1 MKKKINVAIIGKNF
15 GYKVIYK
22 TIKNIKSFNIIAFC
36 FKNKPSFILDKKI
49 IIYNDWKKLLKNKKI
64 NAIILTSPPE
74 THARIIKE
82 AIKRNI
88 HIFCE
93 KPVTKSLMQISRIC
107 NLIKNKKIKHFVNFE
122 FPQIKAFKF
131 FKEKILKKIK
141 INKVIINW
149 SMKIPLKKRSD
160 WKNIHNK
167 GGGIFYNYICHTLYY
182 MEDLFGEIKIENF
195 IKSPK
200 KNPSKLTIKF
210 RNIDKEF
217 KISLNFEILT
227 TNSRK
232 KPIHQIKIL
241 SNKGTFYLESKTESL
256 KDDFI
261 LKKFKN
267 ILFKS
272 KENINDFR
280 LKPTFENIKNFE
292 KSIDKNKLSKP
303 NFFDAKRIHYL
314 INKINS

>member
-22 TIKNIKSFNIIAFC
+22 TIKNVKSFNIIAFC
-36 FKNKPSFILDKKI
+36 FKNKPNFILDKKI

-64 NAIILTSPPE
+64 NAIIITSPPE

-93 KPVTKSLMQISRIC
+93 KPVTKSLMQISGIC

-200 KNPSKLTIKF
+200 KNPSNLTIKF

-217 KISLNFEILT
+217 KISFNFKILT

-241 SNKGTFYLESKTESL
+241 SNKGAFYLESKTESL

-272 KENINDFR
+272 KENIKDFR
-280 LKPTFENIKNFE
+280 LKPTLENIKNFE
-292 KSIDKNKLSKP
+292 KSITKNKLSNP
-303 NFFDAKRIHYL
+303 NFFDAKRIHHL